1 MSELFMR
8 HGIFLFLIIVLIFFA
23 FYFSSPLPDGL
34 EYTAKK
40 LGFAERAKTHP
51 ALITILRSE

>member
-1 MSELFMR
+1 MR